1 MHALL
6 FLFLYAVLHRP
17 LFQMEKKAQKA
28 ILALLLINK
37 FYKKTKMKQY
47 FIKTTVI
54 LAVAI
59 SVLAGVFTLA

>member
-1 MHALL
+1 MI
-6 FLFLYAVLHRP
+6 FVLYAVLHRP

-28 ILALLLINK
+28 ILVLLLINK

>member
-1 MHALL
+1 
-6 FLFLYAVLHRP
+6 
-17 LFQMEKKAQKA
+17 
-28 ILALLLINK
+28 
-37 FYKKTKMKQY
+37 MKQY

>member
-6 FLFLYAVLHRP
+6 FLFFM
-17 LFQMEKKAQKA
+17 LFCIDRYFKWRKKRKKRF
-28 ILALLLINK
+28 LVLLLINK

>member
-1 MHALL
+1 MSI
-6 FLFLYAVLHRP
+6 
-17 LFQMEKKAQKA
+17 FQMEKKAQKA
-28 ILALLLINK
+28 ILVLLLINK